1 VDLRA
6 RTVTS
11 ACSLCFLSCYHNKE
25 ECKEWCECLLA
36 SVHLFLYIFES
47 EMINAESLTAM
58 LADRVAKKDS
68 YRPSG
73 NIREQQLVD
82 QLYEILGNIL
92 TSSSYEVENET
103 TLDYDASFDDVH
115 EDESY
120 DTEADEE
127 NDPTFYGAEDE
138 EEIGD
143 DALLQKF
150 SLEYMTNVIDF
161 YDEIDATT
169 GKRKH
174 TWKNVQHRFRRVPRR
189 QYLGRFRKYVESHGT
204 KKQKVDDIETF
215 VYERFEAARE
225 SCLPLHDLD
234 LKHWALQRAQE

>member
-1 VDLRA
+1 
-6 RTVTS
+6 
-11 ACSLCFLSCYHNKE
+11 
-25 ECKEWCECLLA
+25 
-36 SVHLFLYIFES
+36 
-47 EMINAESLTAM
+47 M
-58 LADRVAKKDS
+58 KK
-68 YRPSG
+68 
-73 NIREQQLVD
+73 
-82 QLYEILGNIL
+82 
-92 TSSSYEVENET
+92 
-103 TLDYDASFDDVH
+103 
-115 EDESY
+115 
-120 DTEADEE
+120 
-127 NDPTFYGAEDE
+127 NDPTLYGAEDE

-150 SLEYMTNVIDF
+150 FLEYMTNVIDF

-174 TWKNVQHRFRRVPRR
+174 TWKNVQHRFRRVPHR